1 MSITFEKVLVLK
13 NVSIFEKASEMALAD
28 LVTVSEEKTFK
39 ERETILSAADTNKF
53 LYIIVSGRVQLKQG
67 DTVFSD
73 LEARQFFGET
83 TVLNPMPFGR
93 DAVVME
99 NTTVLRISS
108 DQLYQVMALHPSL
121 ARGFLGELSKRLHQ
135 EQFKNK

>member
-13 NVSIFEKASEMALAD
+13 NVSVFEKASEMALAD
-28 LVTVSEEKTFK
+28 LISVCEEKNFK
-39 ERETILSAADTNKF
+39 EKEIILSEGQTNKF
-53 LYIIVSGRVQLKQG
+53 LYIIINGRVQLKQD
-67 DTVFSD
+67 DTVLSD

-83 TVLNPMPFGR
+83 TVLNPMPFP
-93 DAVVME
+93 ATVVAME
-99 NTTVLRISS
+99 RTAVLRIGSE
-108 DQLYQVMALHPSL
+108 QLYQMMALHPSL